1 MYIIEKVE
9 SSLRD
14 FTKLDADNID
24 DAMKKAKEI
33 YENEYCE
40 AVNIRET
47 TEDFFNEYL
56 EAAKTMDDFDFYDW
70 FQDNEDKMDI
80 EFTVDSEYVAD
91 KIYFCGVEAQKN
103 IDYAIWDYERNY
115 VEKIEDG
122 CSILIGKDVFGEY
135 WFAVSEEEDDIYE
148 KYGTFHNVHG
158 RDLKNWKEWYKK
170 EWIIEVTK
178 QEIDRLHNYANRGYE
193 WVTKK

>member
-1 MYIIEKVE
+1 MYIIEKVD

-70 FQDNEDKMDI
+70 FQDNEDKMNI
-80 EFTVDSEYVAD
+80 EFTVDFECVAD
-91 KIYFCGVEAQKN
+91 KIYFCGEEAQKKHQLC
-103 IDYAIWDYERNY
+103 YM
-115 VEKIEDG
+115 G
-122 CSILIGKDVFGEY
+122 L
-135 WFAVSEEEDDIYE
+135 
-148 KYGTFHNVHG
+148 
-158 RDLKNWKEWYKK
+158 
-170 EWIIEVTK
+170 
-178 QEIDRLHNYANRGYE
+178 
-193 WVTKK
+193 